1 MPVKRLTET
10 AIAKITPPLKGRKD
24 ITDSVI
30 QGLNIRVSS
39 TGVKSWCHAYR
50 YGGKQI
56 RMTFGRWPDI
66 SLVQARQIVKEHKVE
81 LAMGN
86 NPVAL
91 RDEKI
96 IAELNQEQENRTITD
111 ISAEFIEKY
120 VKPHHKR
127 PKDTI
132 RFIENHILPAFGN
145 RVARDITRKDVIRLL
160 EQIKSSPKPS
170 AANHVLVILRR
181 MYNWAIEQDELE
193 VNPCL
198 NIKKPV
204 PIKERERVL
213 SKNEIGKF
221 WHACNEINYPYGQL
235 CQLLLLTGQRCNEIA
250 RLKWDYIDFEECVMR
265 IPAENTKAKRGHDVP
280 LSDLAIHILKTIPRF
295 TGLYI
300 FTSGNGIKPVNG
312 FSKTKKRIE
321 RYFNPKDDWRF
332 HDLRRT
338 CATGLAE
345 LGVPLHTISRVLNH
359 AEGGV
364 TKIYARHS
372 YLNEKRDALG
382 LWADTVAGI
391 IGDRDGGNGNVVPI
405 KRALRYGQKTH

>member
-10 AIAKITPPLKGRKD
+10 AIAKITPPTKGRKD
-24 ITDSVI
+24 ITDSVM

-66 SLVQARQIVKEHKVE
+66 LLVQARQIVKEHKVE

-96 IAELNQEQENRTITD
+96 IAELNQEQENRTIAD
-111 ISAEFIEKY
+111 FSAEFIEKY
-120 VKPHHKR
+120 VTPHHKR

-132 RFIENHILPAFGN
+132 RFIENHILPAFGHKA
-145 RVARDITRKDVIRLL
+145 ARDITRKDVIKLL
-160 EQIKSSPKPS
+160 EQIKSSSKPS

-213 SKNEIGKF
+213 SKNEIKGF
-221 WHACNEINYPYGQL
+221 LLACNEIGYPYGQL

-250 RLKWDYIDFEECVMR
+250 RLKWEYIDFEERVIR

-280 LSDLAIHILKTIPRF
+280 LSDLAIHILRTIPRF
-295 TGLYI
+295 TGPNI

-312 FSKTKKRIE
+312 FSKTKKRFE
-321 RYFNPKDDWRF
+321 DYFNPRENWRF

-338 CATGLAE
+338 AATNMAE

-364 TKIYARHS
+364 TRIYARHS
-372 YLNEKRDALG
+372 YLNEKREALN
-382 LWADTVAGI
+382 LWADTVENI
-391 IGDRDGGNGNVVPI
+391 VGDKDSQNDNVVSL
-405 KRALRYGQKTH
+405 KEARYGSKKG

>member
-24 ITDSVI
+24 ITDSVM

-91 RDEKI
+91 RDAKI
-96 IAELNQEQENRTITD
+96 IAELNQEQENRTIANF
-111 ISAEFIEKY
+111 SAEFIEKY

-132 RFIENHILPAFGN
+132 RFIKNHILPAFGD
-145 RVARDITRKDVIRLL
+145 RAARDITRKDVIKLL
-160 EQIKSSPKPS
+160 EQIKSSSRPS

-204 PIKERERVL
+204 AVKERERVL
-213 SKNEIGKF
+213 SKNEIHSF
-221 WHACNEINYPYGQL
+221 WQACDEIGYPYGPL
-235 CQLLLLTGQRCNEIA
+235 CKLLLLTGQRCNEIA
-250 RLKWDYIDFEECVMR
+250 RLKWDYIDFNERVIR
-265 IPAENTKAKRGHDVP
+265 ISAANTKAKRSHDVP
-280 LSDLAIHILKTIPRF
+280 LSGIATDILMNLPRF
-295 TGLYI
+295 SGPYI

-312 FSKTKKRIE
+312 FSKTKKRFE
-321 RYFNPKDDWRF
+321 EYFNPKDDWRF

-338 CATGLAE
+338 CATGMAQE
-345 LGVPLHTISRVLNH
+345 GIALHTISRVLNH
-359 AEGGV
+359 SEGGI
-364 TKIYARHS
+364 TRLYARHS
-372 YLNEKRDALG
+372 YLSEKREALD
-382 LWADTVAGI
+382 LWANTVVDI
-391 IGDRDGGNGNVVPI
+391 IGDKDSQNDNVVSL
-405 KRALRYGQKTH
+405 KEARYGSKKG

>member
-10 AIAKITPPLKGRKD
+10 AIAKISPPAKGRKD

-50 YGGKQI
+50 YGGKQV

-66 SLVQARQIVKEHKVE
+66 SLIQARQIAKEHKVE

-91 RDEKI
+91 RDAKI
-96 IAELNQEQENRTITD
+96 IAEFNQQQENRTIAD
-111 ISAEFIEKY
+111 FSSEFIEKY

-132 RFIENHILPAFGN
+132 RFIDNHILPAFGK
-145 RVARDITRKDVIRLL
+145 RVAKDITRKDVIRLL
-160 EQIKSSPKPS
+160 EKIKSSPKPS

-213 SKNEIGKF
+213 SKKEINEFGQ
-221 WHACNEINYPYGQL
+221 ACNQIGYPYGPL

-250 RLKWDYIDFEECVMR
+250 RLQWDYIDFDEKIIR
-265 IPAENTKAKRGHDVP
+265 LPAENTKAKRGHDIP
-280 LSDLAIHILKTIPRF
+280 LSDLAINILKNLPKF
-295 TGLYI
+295 SGPYV
-300 FTSGNGIKPVNG
+300 FTSGNGLKPVNG
-312 FSKTKKRIE
+312 FSKAKVYIQE
-321 RYFNPKDDWRF
+321 YFNPQENWRF

-338 CATGLAE
+338 AATNMAE

-372 YLNEKRDALG
+372 YLNEKREALD
-382 LWADTVAGI
+382 LWADTVADI
-391 IGDRDGGNGNVVPI
+391 VSDKNDQNHNVV
-405 KRALRYGQKTH
+405 ALKQVIYK